1 MNDDRNTAHSW
12 RSLLT
17 VIVAEKS
24 PIARAS
30 LAALLIYDGYQVFQA
45 DRLDT
50 ALSHINNTHGSLVLL
65 ADVDMPGWKTIV
77 RQAVKR
83 TESLVIAMVG
93 DRHPFSKI
101 CELKDRGIKVC
112 LLKPILYKD
121 VQTAIM
127 KNMDIP
133 QDIAL
138 GSDQRPSETD
148 VENNSQGPAERSSE

>member
-77 RQAVKR
+77 QRTVKR
-83 TESLVIAMVG
+83 TNALVIAMVG
-93 DRHPFSKI
+93 GGQPFSKI
-101 CELKDRGIKVC
+101 CELKDRDIKVC
-112 LLKPILYKD
+112 LLKPIIYKD
-121 VQTAIM
+121 VRTAITGT
-127 KNMDIP
+127 MDIS
-133 QDIAL
+133 QNIAL
-138 GSDQRPSETD
+138 GSDQLPSEID
-148 VENNSQGPAERSSE
+148 VETLRQ